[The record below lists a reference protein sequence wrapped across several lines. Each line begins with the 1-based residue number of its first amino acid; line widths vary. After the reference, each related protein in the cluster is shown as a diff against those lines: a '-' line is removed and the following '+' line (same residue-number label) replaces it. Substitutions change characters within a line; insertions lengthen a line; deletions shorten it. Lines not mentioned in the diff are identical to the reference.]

1 MGYLISC
8 RFHYGQIFLQ
18 KSICTYCEEI
28 FHWKCLIHKVHKT
41 DFRQCWKLSAARKKN
56 KLSPTFEGD
65 FLMFSWAKLKSIYYS
80 VRTKKLL
87 DIKGTFFFLS
97 KSFTNNFSKAIPQ
110 VLNPDC
116 KSRETLMQVLLSP
129 SVVWFLPCFRTVGHS
144 ASLSPRK
151 QFLVLKWEE
160 KRMFFDGHVWPQSKV
175 TFRTRRV
182 CYTVLT
188 LICCRVCIH
197 GR

>member
-1 MGYLISC
+1 MASDHPFIQPCSKKYLMGYLISC

-110 VLNPDC
+110 VLNPEC
-116 KSRETLMQVLLSP
+116 KSRETLMQVLLSFF
-129 SVVWFLPCFRTVGHS
+129 VVLPFCVFAQWATVHHYCLES
-144 ASLSPRK
+144 S
-151 QFLVLKWEE
+151 F
-160 KRMFFDGHVWPQSKV
+160 
-175 TFRTRRV
+175 
-182 CYTVLT
+182 
-188 LICCRVCIH
+188 
-197 GR
+197 